1 MKFHMFFVKARYP
14 KLLENPNILDEFA
27 SDTLWIAFQRFLY
40 EDQIED
46 IREHPSKLNL
56 EDYYQI
62 GLMGD
67 KLELPRMAWHARL
80 RLRERLNKANYLE
93 YLFLA
98 NKYNCDDELALG
110 IKFVLQDVTSA
121 KNGWEKNYGNAMP
134 KEWYECTMEENDIKV
149 NAADKLDEPPSTFN
163 DDLNKMTGMIDPKTI
178 IDPDMKITFIDPTG
192 NKKTYQ
198 CHQAIVEKESA
209 YFRALMSFNK
219 NVKAM
224 ASDVMDI

>member
-46 IREHPSKLNL
+46 IREQPSKLNL

-121 KNGWEKNYGNAMP
+121 KNGWEK
-134 KEWYECTMEENDIKV
+134 
-149 NAADKLDEPPSTFN
+149 
-163 DDLNKMTGMIDPKTI
+163 
-178 IDPDMKITFIDPTG
+178 
-192 NKKTYQ
+192 
-198 CHQAIVEKESA
+198 
-209 YFRALMSFNK
+209 
-219 NVKAM
+219 
-224 ASDVMDI
+224 